1 VILRGDK
8 MEVSTNDL
16 AIIEQAL
23 KEAVSNSTDYSEIEQ
38 FEAVLKKL
46 KNSSSEAQTDGFR
59 YDYDD

>member
-1 VILRGDK
+1 MD
-8 MEVSTNDL
+8 VSTNDL